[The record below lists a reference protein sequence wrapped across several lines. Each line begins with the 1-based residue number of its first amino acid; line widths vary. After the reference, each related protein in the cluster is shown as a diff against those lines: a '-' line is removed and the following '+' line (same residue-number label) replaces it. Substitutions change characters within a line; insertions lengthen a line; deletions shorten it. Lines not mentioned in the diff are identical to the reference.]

1 MHTSIKQAL
10 GFTLVELIVVI
21 TIVAILST
29 VGFVSYSWYLTGARD
44 SNRISQ
50 MIKLSDSL
58 QVYSATKTLPLPDD
72 YVEVHASW
80 TLIAYQWDAWVDVLE
95 TIDFTNGWK
104 DPKNDDYFTYYLT
117 KDRKSL
123 QLMAMMEEE
132 GSVAYNQDRN
142 GNTSLNSLLTGE
154 MRLPGIQETFATD
167 YTDRYP
173 KVYWRKLWILTQTST
188 NTPIQ
193 QLSAYDSTAFDVVTE
208 TGSFVANIS
217 DEDKITWTGAQISS
231 MMALKN
237 SDLAEIDESLIWYW
251 IFDSDTSP
259 RFLDKSL
266 NWNELSSSGVVL
278 SPQKAMFSKSSNSRL
293 TWSGYTLWDNFSI
306 LLKARPTWSWSTT
319 SCWSRNILSQSVDA
333 WCTNTSWNIW
343 YTYHASSTFY
353 DQQISFTYWNG
364 TSGWWVTNYSV
375 NQSFIGKEILVVLVK
390 KGGTMSMYIN
400 GSLDS
405 QFPITNMQNN
415 AYPLYI
421 WWWALDYFDWEIYKI
436 AIYNKSLSDNEIQ
449 FAHSVF

>member
-1 MHTSIKQAL
+1 MHTNIKQAL

-80 TLIAYQWDAWVDVLE
+80 TLIAYQGEAGVDVLE

-132 GSVAYNQDRN
+132 GSV
-142 GNTSLNSLLTGE
+142 SLIPNN
-154 MRLPGIQETFATD
+154 RANATD

-173 KVYWRKLWILTQTST
+173 KVYWRKLWILTQTTT

-217 DEDKITWTGAQISS
+217 DEEKLEGTGATLMASNARSS
-231 MMALKN
+231 CKRLKQTWN
-237 SDLAEIDESLIWYW
+237 GWDNGIYTINPGGTGDIQVYCDMENAWGGWTLFWRMNENATGIWFFESNIGTY
-251 IFDSDTSP
+251 DTSIKDNGTTYTMDA
-259 RFLDKSL
+259 RNLSHTEMMITLDTSDPFVAEANFKLIMYSYEKWQL
-266 NWNELSSSGVVL
+266 RYYGWANPCVWDNTNTFYKLKMSGSYAL
-278 SPQKAMFSKSSNSRL
+278 SPSASYCDTDNWYSRDAGGIALINLKWNLLQWVRWGAAMWWDD
-293 TWSGYTLWDNFSI
+293 TWFH
-306 LLKARPTWSWSTT
+306 
-319 SCWSRNILSQSVDA
+319 DA
-333 WCTNTSWNIW
+333 WW
-343 YTYHASSTFY
+343 YAR
-353 DQQISFTYWNG
+353 
-364 TSGWWVTNYSV
+364 
-375 NQSFIGKEILVVLVK
+375 
-390 KGGTMSMYIN
+390 
-400 GSLDS
+400 
-405 QFPITNMQNN
+405 
-415 AYPLYI
+415 
-421 WWWALDYFDWEIYKI
+421 
-436 AIYNKSLSDNEIQ
+436 
-449 FAHSVF
+449 